1 MGIVR
6 RSPGGAEH
14 PVEVSAA
21 TIYGWRRQFPRRA
34 RRAASTRHC
43 RLLRP
48 QIINVSVHDTGMAWG
63 HIIRPLDTDL
73 TSIPHV
79 IYYSKTQVIMS

>member
-1 MGIVR
+1 MREGSEEQQKGPR
-6 RSPGGAEH
+6 RSHQPDDD
-14 PVEVSAA
+14 VW
-21 TIYGWRRQFPRRA
+21 TKRQFSRRA

-73 TSIPHV
+73 TSIPCV

>member
-1 MGIVR
+1 MGGED
-6 RSPGGAEH
+6 SFPEGETCGLH
-14 PVEVSAA
+14 PSLSFIA
-21 TIYGWRRQFPRRA
+21 
-34 RRAASTRHC
+34 
-43 RLLRP
+43 P

-73 TSIPHV
+73 TSISNV